1 MSLDGAAVDS
11 PTALTAVL
19 TSHHPG
25 DLVRVAWADQSGQ
38 QQNAAVRLA
47 AGPPS

>member
-1 MSLDGAAVDS
+1 LDGIAVDS
-11 PTALTAVL
+11 PTAMITLLV
-19 TSHHPG
+19 SHHPG